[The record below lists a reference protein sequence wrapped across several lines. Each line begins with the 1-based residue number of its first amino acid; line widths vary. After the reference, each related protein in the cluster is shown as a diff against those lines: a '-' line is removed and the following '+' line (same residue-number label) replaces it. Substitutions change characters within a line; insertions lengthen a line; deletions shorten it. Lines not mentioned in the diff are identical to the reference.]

1 MEFRPARLAAMALI
15 ALLAACQV
23 PTPKEASDGPHR
35 GAPLREAPSNL
46 EDANAQLAAL
56 AEPVRTER
64 ALQWA
69 RYYLVNQRAQDASD
83 LLDRIA
89 DSAQSQDQR
98 YRWLWLRAQCWLAL
112 QKPERALELL
122 DGSRSTIDGLDAQRR
137 ARLKLLHADALALDG
152 QLMDSVSERVAVDA
166 LLDRDDQR
174 YSRKLTW
181 EALMSLPMDTLENR
195 SEQASG
201 DLRGWLELALLYRD
215 PQADIDNQVQRLSQW
230 REQWPNHPA
239 ALQLPEMVGAMR
251 KAARQRPQRVAV
263 LLPESGNLS
272 TAADAIRDGMMT
284 GYYSAEEAGNP
295 TPDLRFYDVSN
306 ADVSAVFQR
315 AVEDGAQ
322 FVVGP
327 LAKEQVAELAAQGA
341 PPVTVLALNYLDQ
354 GSRDAPLFQFGLAPE
369 DEARQ
374 VARQAWREGHRQ
386 VGVLYPESDWGRRV
400 SGAFMNAWRERGGE
414 VSLESGFT
422 DENMGDTVRNLME
435 AARERQGGPTKDR
448 YGRKTEY
455 QPRIGE
461 DMSFLFMVASPNQGR
476 QIKPLL
482 NFHYGRRLPVYTT
495 SYIYDGT
502 PAPRRDQDLDGV
514 RFVDMPWI
522 LYQDTRLHRLA
533 EETWPEGHGRYN
545 RLFAMGVDAYR
556 LQARLSMLRSLSG
569 AELPGVTG
577 NLHLEGARLVRD
589 GNWAVF
595 RRGEP
600 EPLPRISGRRAGE
613 PVRD

>member
-23 PTPKEASDGPHR
+23 PAPKDASAPDRATPT
-35 GAPLREAPSNL
+35 REAPRTL
-46 EDANAQLAAL
+46 DDANARLASL
-56 AEPVRTER
+56 AEPVRTDT
-64 ALQWA
+64 ALEWA
-69 RYYLVNQRAQDASD
+69 RYYLVNQRADDAGD
-83 LLDRIA
+83 LLDRVGDGA
-89 DSAQSQDQR
+89 LSQDQR
-98 YRWLWLRAQCWLAL
+98 YRWLRLRAQSWLAL
-112 QKPERALELL
+112 QKPGQAQDLL
-122 DGSRSTIDGLDAQRR
+122 DRYRSAIDGLDAQRR
-137 ARLKLLHADALALDG
+137 ARMELLHADALALDG
-152 QLMDSVSERVAVDA
+152 RLMDSLRQRVAVDA
-166 LLDRDDQR
+166 LLSDDDQR
-174 YSRKLTW
+174 YNRKLTW
-181 EALMSLPMDTLENR
+181 EALMSLPLETLENR
-195 SEQASG
+195 SEDASG
-201 DLRGWLELALLYRD
+201 DLRGWLDLALLYRD
-215 PQADIDNQVQRLSQW
+215 PQADIDNQVQRLDDW
-230 REQWPNHPA
+230 RARWPNHPA
-239 ALQLPEMVGAMR
+239 ARQLPEMVGALQ

-263 LLPESGNLS
+263 LLPESGNLAP
-272 TAADAIRDGMMT
+272 AAEAIRDGMMT

-295 TPDLRFYDVSN
+295 TPDLRFYDVGN
-306 ADVSAVFQR
+306 ADVGAVFQR
-315 AVEDGAQ
+315 AVDDGAQ

-327 LAKEQVAELAAQGA
+327 LSKEQVTELAARGA

-414 VSLESGFT
+414 VSLESAFT

-461 DMSFLFMVASPNQGR
+461 DMSFLFMVANPNQGR

-589 GNWAVF
+589 GDWAVF

>member
-23 PTPKEASDGPHR
+23 PTTKDTTGPHR
-35 GAPLREAPSNL
+35 GAPLREAPSQL

-64 ALQWA
+64 TLQWA
-69 RYYLVNQRAQDASD
+69 RYYLVNQRANDAAD
-83 LLDRIA
+83 LLDQVA
-89 DSAQSQDQR
+89 DTPQSQDQR
-98 YRWLWLRAQCWLAL
+98 YRWLWLRTQCWLTLQQPGKAL
-112 QKPERALELL
+112 KLL
-122 DGSRSTIDGLDAQRR
+122 DDSQSTIDLLDNQRR
-137 ARLKLLHADALALDG
+137 ARLELLHADALALDG
-152 QLMDSVSERVAVDA
+152 QLMDSVRERVALDP

-181 EALMSLPMDTLENR
+181 EALMSVPLDTLEN
-195 SEQASG
+195 SAEGASG
-201 DLRGWLELALLYRD
+201 DLRGWLDLALLYRD
-215 PQADIDNQVQRLSQW
+215 PQADIDTQVQRLEDW
-230 REQWPNHPA
+230 RQKWPNHPA
-239 ALQLPEMVGAMR
+239 AHQLPGMVGAMQ

-263 LLPESGNLS
+263 LLPESGNLAP
-272 TAADAIRDGMMT
+272 AADAIRDGMMT
-284 GYYSAEEAGNP
+284 GYYSAEQAGNP

-306 ADVSAVFQR
+306 ADIGAVFQR
-315 AVEDGAQ
+315 AVDEGAQ

-327 LAKEQVAELAAQGA
+327 LSKDNVADLASRGA

-374 VARQAWREGHRQ
+374 VARQAWREGHRK
-386 VGVLYPESDWGRRV
+386 VGVLFPESDWGRRV
-400 SGAFMNAWRERGGE
+400 SGAFMDAWRERGGE
-414 VSLESGFT
+414 VSLDSAYQ
-422 DENMGDTVRNLME
+422 DDDMGKTVKNLMA
-435 AARERQGGPTKDR
+435 AARDLQGGPQYR

-455 QPRIGE
+455 RPRLGE
-461 DMSFLFMVASPNQGR
+461 DMSFLFLVANPDQGR

-495 SYIYDGT
+495 SYIYSGI
-502 PAPRRDQDLDGV
+502 PSPRRDQDLDGV

-533 EETWPEGHGRYN
+533 DETWPDGHGRYA

-556 LQARLSMLRSLSG
+556 LQARLSMLRNMSG
-569 AELPGVTG
+569 GQLPGVTG
-577 NLHLEGARLVRD
+577 NLHLDGARLVRD
-589 GNWAVF
+589 ANWAVF
-595 RRGEP
+595 RKGEP
-600 EPLPRISGRRAGE
+600 EPLPGIGGRSVGQ
-613 PVRD
+613 D